1 MDTILDILG
10 ASLIGGIVLLVVLNL
25 NVYSSETKFKSD
37 SGLRL
42 QQNAKTIADILNYD
56 IRKVGF
62 NYHGMPIK
70 TATQNKFTFYSD
82 IYRTGAID
90 TVTLTTSD
98 STIVTSTPNPHDKIL
113 YMIIN
118 GDTSKGPSLGLTS
131 LKFYYLNSIEK
142 PTTILDSVKFIKAT
156 IWVESPNKVDT
167 SYAKTYWEVTINP
180 RNI

>member
-1 MDTILDILG
+1 MNTILDILG
-10 ASLIGGIVLLVVLNL
+10 ASLVGGIVLLAVLNL
-25 NVYSSETKFKSD
+25 NIYSGQTKFKSD

-56 IRKVGF
+56 IRKVGY
-62 NYHGMPIK
+62 NYHGFPIK
-70 TATQNKFTFYSD
+70 TASLHQFTFYSD
-82 IYRTGAID
+82 IYRSGVID

-98 STIVTSTPNPHDKIL
+98 SMQVTSTPNPHDRIL

-142 PTTILDSVKFIKAT
+142 PATVPDSIKFIKAA
-156 IWVESPNKVDT
+156 IWVESPDKVDST
-167 SYAKTYWEVTINP
+167 YAKTYWEVTINP